1 MSLKIIKIKKSGN
14 DYFQSN
20 LLLIEENINKLNLLE
35 KEKEKKIFAL
45 KRKIQERQEKKNKF
59 IGKVFKTMDE
69 IDDLRIVCKELDELD
84 VLESIEKTLQIL
96 KRDLIKSGVEPIKS
110 VEEIIDNIDDE
121 EQIQIKSERRKIKA
135 INKNM
140 KKLIAIAT
148 VIIILTGSFITLS
161 SKKRTANDKEK
172 INNISQQDTV
182 NKSYNILDELIRF
195 KDDDKYGF
203 KNESETKVIEPKY
216 EDAKQFSEE
225 LAAVQLNGKWGYIDK
240 EGKKVIEEEYE
251 DAKPFSEGVAAVKL
265 NEKWGYIDKKGKKV
279 IEDKYDEAL
288 QFSNGIAKVILDGES
303 IEINKDGKVVNS
315 KKNKNEEIDKELSTK
330 DKIIGSKNK

>member
-1 MSLKIIKIKKSGN
+1 
-14 DYFQSN
+14 
-20 LLLIEENINKLNLLE
+20 
-35 KEKEKKIFAL
+35 
-45 KRKIQERQEKKNKF
+45 
-59 IGKVFKTMDE
+59 MDE